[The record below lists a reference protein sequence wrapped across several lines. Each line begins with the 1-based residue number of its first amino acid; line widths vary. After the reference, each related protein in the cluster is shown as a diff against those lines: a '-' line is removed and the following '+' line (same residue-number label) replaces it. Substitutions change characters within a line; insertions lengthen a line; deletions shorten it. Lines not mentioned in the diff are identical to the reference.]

1 MSLSKQVQ
9 ERLLNMKRRMVDPR
23 MKAALERYQK
33 RLRFEEEP
41 EGEKRFGIWFPS
53 AQEQKYCC
61 NKIFK
66 RGINSNKDLYD
77 HCMSHTHVAFM
88 HGVSAAML
96 FYEINL
102 LAEKDQLKSL
112 LAEEGGEVETD

>member
-53 AQEQKYCC
+53 AQ
-61 NKIFK
+61 
-66 RGINSNKDLYD
+66 
-77 HCMSHTHVAFM
+77 
-88 HGVSAAML
+88 
-96 FYEINL
+96 
-102 LAEKDQLKSL
+102 
-112 LAEEGGEVETD
+112 